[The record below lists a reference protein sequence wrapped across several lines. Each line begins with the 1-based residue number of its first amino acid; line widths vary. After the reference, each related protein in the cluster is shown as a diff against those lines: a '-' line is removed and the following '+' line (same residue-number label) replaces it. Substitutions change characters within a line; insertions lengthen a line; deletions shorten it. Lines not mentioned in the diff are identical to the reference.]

1 MPFREI
7 PDGLKVKDICRMPNI
22 GVEPKHAKSVR
33 MIGRGVLI

>member
-7 PDGLKVKDICRMPNI
+7 PDGLKVKDTCRMPNI